1 MDTLGACSTSTT
13 ELLGTAGCNNPM
25 PHYVQCVQAP
35 LCVSLCSQTKVT
47 SHTCPPQIVVVGLLP
62 DLTVGRSPLSFYNRF
77 YHPSKTALFLVNWC
91 GRPASA
97 HCPHYSLPMLDKF
110 NQS

>member
-1 MDTLGACSTSTT
+1 MGLDVIACGLGVLGQFTQLQIHVRHVATTSEFETHGT
-13 ELLGTAGCNNPM
+13 EIQVLKPRVEVLKP
-25 PHYVQCVQAP
+25 
-35 LCVSLCSQTKVT
+35 
-47 SHTCPPQIVVVGLLP
+47 
-62 DLTVGRSPLSFYNRF
+62 RF

-91 GRPASA
+91 GRPASD